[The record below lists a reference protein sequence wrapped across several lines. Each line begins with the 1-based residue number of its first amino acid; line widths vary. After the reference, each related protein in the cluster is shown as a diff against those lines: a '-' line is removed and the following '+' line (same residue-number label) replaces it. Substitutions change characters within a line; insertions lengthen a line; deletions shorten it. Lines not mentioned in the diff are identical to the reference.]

1 MRRIILVLLLPLALA
16 ACGAEPKWAPD
27 AEVQRSLYR
36 HNGPATLTLF
46 TVVSNQNGSGGHTA
60 LMVNGSHR
68 AIYDPAGTFQ
78 HPALA
83 ERNDVVFGMSPKA
96 VQFYKEYHA
105 RVTWRVVSQEVQVA
119 PEVAE
124 LALRRIQAQ
133 GASPKAMCAVNTGQV
148 LRGLPGFENM
158 PSGFSPLALMR
169 AWDKIPGVKRD
180 VFRDDSPANNDFIR
194 APAVL

>member
-1 MRRIILVLLLPLALA
+1 MRRIFLVLLLPLVLA

-27 AEVQRSLYR
+27 ADVQRAIYR
-36 HNGPATLTLF
+36 HDGPPTLTLF

-78 HPALA
+78 HPALP
-83 ERNDVVFGMSPKA
+83 ERNDVIYGMSPKA
-96 VQFYKEYHA
+96 VDFYNAYHA
-105 RVTWRVVSQEVQVA
+105 RVTWRVVSQEVQVSR
-119 PEVAE
+119 EVAE

-133 GASPKAMCAVNTGQV
+133 GASPKAMCAVNTGEV
-148 LRGLPGFENM
+148 LRGLPGFEHM
-158 PSGFSPLALMR
+158 PTGFSPLALMR
-169 AWDKIPGVKRD
+169 AWDKIPGVKKG
-180 VFRDDSPANNDFIR
+180 VFRDESPANNDFIK